1 MTVNQYCN
9 SGDLRSFL
17 KSNFEHLK
25 WENKIRILYQISSG
39 LHFIHD
45 WAKLIHRDFHPGN
58 ILVENNLKN
67 EKKIFIS
74 DFGFTYDNL
83 SQAKKQVEG
92 IYGILPY
99 VAPEILN
106 KEQHIKA
113 ASDVYSF
120 GMVMIE
126 LSSGQPPFGDCAH
139 NEQLVIK
146 ILRSEA
152 RPKCAKGTPE
162 CYLNMVNKCL
172 DANPDERPTI
182 IEINSQ
188 INNWLNCLVNDQTSL
203 SEQEIEIRKQF
214 EEADKFITEIAKSSY
229 VTVHPESVYKSRFYT
244 LPSTQNSK
252 IPLVSEDKIKQNNI
266 ELDFGE

>member
-1 MTVNQYCN
+1 M
-9 SGDLRSFL
+9 
-17 KSNFEHLK
+17 
-25 WENKIRILYQISSG
+25 
-39 LHFIHD
+39 
-45 WAKLIHRDFHPGN
+45 IHRDFHPGN

-67 EKKIFIS
+67 KKKIFIS
-74 DFGFTYDNL
+74 DFGLTYDNL
-83 SQAKKQVEG
+83 PHAKKPVEG

-99 VAPEILN
+99 VTPEILN

-113 ASDVYSF
+113 TSDVYSF

-139 NEQLVIK
+139 DEQLIIK
-146 ILRSEA
+146 ICLKVH
-152 RPKCAKGTPE
+152 PKCAKETPE

-182 IEINSQ
+182 IEIKSQ

-203 SEQEIEIRKQF
+203 SEQEIEIHKQF

-229 VTVHPESVYKSRFYT
+229 DTVHPESIYESHFFT
-244 LPSTQNSK
+244 LPNTQNSK
-252 IPLVSEDKIKQNNI
+252 IPSGKISI
-266 ELDFGE
+266 LIIYYYSSF